1 MAVLEILTAPDPRL
15 NIKAE
20 KVKDIESV
28 QSLIQDM
35 LETLSATGNG
45 VGLASTQLG
54 RKEAVIIVDL
64 SKGKQAPLVLIN
76 PKIVHAENRVAA
88 KEGCLSVPG
97 YTANVERYANVRVS
111 ALDRKGNSITI
122 EADSSLAIVL
132 QHEIDHLAGHLFIDY
147 LSPFRRSLAM
157 FKFKVLMLLSHKHL
171 VSA

>member
-28 QSLIQDM
+28 QSLIKDM

-64 SKGKQAPLVLIN
+64 SKGKQTPLVLIN
-76 PKIVHAENRVAA
+76 PKIVHAENRVSA

-97 YTANVERYANVRVS
+97 YTANVERYANVVVS

-122 EADSSLAIVL
+122 EADDSLAIVL